1 MTYDQIN
8 LISFTLENKLKIYI
22 KLAYDCITISEATKI
37 ELPMSIL
44 QRVLAQRPSAGQ
56 ITEIR
61 ENIMS

>member
-37 ELPMSIL
+37 
-44 QRVLAQRPSAGQ
+44 
-56 ITEIR
+56 
-61 ENIMS
+61 